1 MVFRKDKQIYD
12 KIDQKQKA
20 QVNNIR
26 DDNEDITTET
36 VKIMKII
43 L

>member
-1 MVFRKDKQIYD
+1 MVLRKDKQIYD
-12 KIDQKQKA
+12 KIGQKQKA

-26 DDNEDITTET
+26 DDNEDITTDT

>member
-1 MVFRKDKQIYD
+1 MVLRKDKQIYD

-20 QVNNIR
+20 QVNNIK
-26 DDNEDITTET
+26 DDNEDITTDT

>member
-1 MVFRKDKQIYD
+1 MVLRKDKQIYD

-20 QVNNIR
+20 QVNNMR
-26 DDNEDITTET
+26 DDNEDITTDT

>member
-1 MVFRKDKQIYD
+1 MVLRKDKQIYD

-26 DDNEDITTET
+26 DDNEDITTDT
-36 VKIMKII
+36 VKIVKII

>member
-1 MVFRKDKQIYD
+1 MVLRKDKQIYD
-12 KIDQKQKA
+12 KIDQKQEA

-26 DDNEDITTET
+26 DDNEDITTDT

>member
-1 MVFRKDKQIYD
+1 MVLRKDKQIHD

-26 DDNEDITTET
+26 DDNEDITTDT

>member
-1 MVFRKDKQIYD
+1 MVLRKDKQIYD

-26 DDNEDITTET
+26 DDNEDITTDT
-36 VKIMKII
+36 VKIMEII

>member
-1 MVFRKDKQIYD
+1 MVLQKDKQIYD

-26 DDNEDITTET
+26 DDNEDITTDT

>member
-1 MVFRKDKQIYD
+1 MVLRKDKQIYD

-26 DDNEDITTET
+26 DDNEDITTDT

>member
-1 MVFRKDKQIYD
+1 MVLRKDKQIYD

-26 DDNEDITTET
+26 DDNEDITTDT
-36 VKIMKII
+36 VKVMKII